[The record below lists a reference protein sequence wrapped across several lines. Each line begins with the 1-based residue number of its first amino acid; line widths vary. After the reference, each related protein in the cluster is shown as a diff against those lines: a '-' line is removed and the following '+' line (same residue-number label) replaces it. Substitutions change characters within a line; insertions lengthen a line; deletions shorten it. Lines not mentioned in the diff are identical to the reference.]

1 MRNRLLTL
9 LMVAMMLPMLT
20 TVASAQ
26 DESHIVVASTGA
38 FAIDENYDGELDLV
52 RVIASI
58 GTTAPTATFAVEVI
72 ADDGEMTISFWNN
85 TTVNYGDSL
94 IINST
99 VKAWSD
105 GEYHITL
112 RVWDLE
118 SGLLTYEEDLG
129 LHELMASLTPPQ
141 LDMTMESE
149 EWIFTGDTCLIHRVS
164 TDLVGEYYDVMG
176 TVSIQGVPWLVGEY
190 ETPLDCSRWPAGDY
204 TITEHYRNGLGM
216 TATKSLSFKIH
227 VHPPPTFMVNQT
239 GRATEAGT
247 PCDLEIIPTE
257 DTELAEMSIEWDVA
271 NPAQDVNTYDDTE
284 VLDCTMW
291 SPGVHKVRATLTS
304 PQGRETTVGLNVVRL
319 PPMSDASLD
328 VLNDSGKP
336 ESWPAVSQGE
346 DYEPTPI
353 VMSLSATIAL
363 VGSGGFVLALILG
376 LVAGNMLSGEAKKE
390 EDLWDAPEQAP
401 DPEGLPTFMDES
413 GVHWRQ
419 QPDGSVDW
427 WDTTEK
433 QWLRF
438 QQ

>member
-9 LMVAMMLPMLT
+9 LMVAMMLPMLA

-216 TATKSLSFKIH
+216 TATKSISFKIH
-227 VHPPPTFMVNQT
+227 VHPPPAFMVNQT

-271 NPAQDVNTYDDTE
+271 NPAQDVTTYEDAE

-319 PPMSDASLD
+319 PPMPDASLD
-328 VLNDSGKP
+328 VLNASGNP

-376 LVAGNMLSGEAKKE
+376 LIAGNMLSGESKKE

-401 DPEGLPTFMDES
+401 DPEGLPTFVDES

>member
-9 LMVAMMLPMLT
+9 LMVAMMLPMLA

-26 DESHIVVASTGA
+26 DESHIVVAGTGA

-58 GTTAPTATFAVEVI
+58 GTTAPMASVAVEVI
-72 ADDGEMTISFWNN
+72 ADDDDMILSFWNN
-85 TTVNYGDSL
+85 TTVNYGESL

-118 SGLLTYEEDLG
+118 SGLLTFEEDLG
-129 LHELMASLTPPQ
+129 IHELMASLTPPQ
-141 LDMTMESE
+141 LEMTLESE
-149 EWIFTGDTCLIHRVS
+149 DWIFTGDTCLIHRIS

-176 TVSIQGVPWLVGEY
+176 IVSIQGVPWLVGEY

-204 TITEHYRNGLGM
+204 MITEHYRNGLGM
-216 TATKSLSFKIH
+216 IATDSISFKIH
-227 VHPPPTFMVNQT
+227 VHPPPAFVVNQT

-271 NPAQDVNTYDDTE
+271 NPAQDVNTYEDTE

-304 PQGRETTVGLNVVRL
+304 PQGRDTTVGLNVVRL
-319 PPMSDASLD
+319 PPLPDASLD
-328 VLNDSGKP
+328 VLNASGAS
-336 ESWPAVSQGE
+336 ESWPSVSQGE
-346 DYEPTPI
+346 DYQPTPI

-376 LVAGNMLSGEAKKE
+376 LVAGNMLNGETKKE
-390 EDLWDAPEQAP
+390 EDLWDLSEEAP
-401 DPEGLPTFMDES
+401 DPEGLPSFVDES

-427 WDTTEK
+427 WDVAEN